1 MSVITYSIAINQALA
16 KELERD
22 TNVILYG
29 QDVAV
34 WGGIFRVTE
43 GLLQRFG
50 PDRVFD
56 SPISAHVMV
65 GAGVGAAIMGL
76 RPVVELQFAD
86 FIFTAGDEVFLKA
99 GMWGRIGRGA
109 RQGPLAIRAP
119 SGGTRVLPRRPPRPA
134 TPFGH

>member
-1 MSVITYSIAINQALA
+1 MTVITYSKAINQALA
-16 KELERD
+16 EELERD
-22 TNVILYG
+22 DNVILYG

-56 SPISAHVMV
+56 SPISENVMV

-99 GMWGRIGRGA
+99 GM
-109 RQGPLAIRAP
+109 
-119 SGGTRVLPRRPPRPA
+119 
-134 TPFGH
+134 

>member
-1 MSVITYSIAINQALA
+1 MTVITYSKAINQALA
-16 KELERD
+16 EELERD
-22 TNVILYG
+22 DNVILYG

-56 SPISAHVMV
+56 SPISENVMV

-99 GMWGRIGRGA
+99 GLGGVMPGRA
-109 RQGPLAIRAP
+109 LQGPVGSP
-119 SGGTRVLPRRPPRPA
+119 TPPPGSGVGAVR
-134 TPFGH
+134 